1 MISNIEI
8 YKKVKEET
16 GFEPNERFCND
27 VEKIIEEVEN
37 GDIRDLIGMY
47 VSVEELNASFAIMSD
62 RHSYDYDNADCL
74 STNGNGTLSQLF
86 VNYQNREYK
95 ITVNG
100 LSGNPIVENVE
111 LKN

>member
-1 MISNIEI
+1 
-8 YKKVKEET
+8 
-16 GFEPNERFCND
+16 
-27 VEKIIEEVEN
+27 
-37 GDIRDLIGMY
+37 
-47 VSVEELNASFAIMSD
+47 MSD
-62 RHSYDYDNADCL
+62 RHSYDYDNANCL

-111 LKN
+111 FKN